1 MDRYNGLKNS
11 QNLSR
16 RYVIL
21 LLSMMVLFIA
31 TLAKVDRIFFKRNN
45 CFCVQF
51 LYSSLPNQPEWDL
64 LPLSPE
70 EESTLDEI
78 LKQKF
83 HYLAKGTHC
92 YAFVSE
98 DQKYVIKFHRFASHM
113 RIFPWLTHPFSY
125 QFSKRRKKIKEYN
138 MRRLHYNLQ
147 NYKNSY
153 RDLKEET
160 GLILLHINRTD
171 SLHRA
176 VTLVDNTKAEYR
188 VPLDQTTFIL
198 QYKANLIYPT
208 LERLIKERK
217 IDEAKKIVS
226 DIIHLI
232 AISTQK
238 GYADNDPILSRN
250 YGLLSDRAIHIDVGD
265 LIKKEGISLEEN
277 YIPHV
282 KEMTESLRKQLA
294 NTYPEL
300 LEHYYQE
307 INRLNKK

>member
-1 MDRYNGLKNS
+1 
-11 QNLSR
+11 
-16 RYVIL
+16 
-21 LLSMMVLFIA
+21 
-31 TLAKVDRIFFKRNN
+31 
-45 CFCVQF
+45 
-51 LYSSLPNQPEWDL
+51 
-64 LPLSPE
+64 
-70 EESTLDEI
+70 
-78 LKQKF
+78 
-83 HYLAKGTHC
+83 
-92 YAFVSE
+92 
-98 DQKYVIKFHRFASHM
+98 
-113 RIFPWLTHPFSY
+113 
-125 QFSKRRKKIKEYN
+125 
-138 MRRLHYNLQ
+138 
-147 NYKNSY
+147 
-153 RDLKEET
+153 
-160 GLILLHINRTD
+160 
-171 SLHRA
+171 